1 MSNRQDISLSVV
13 MLLGVDIDMD
23 VIQMAIRPHECRVG
37 ARVGIF
43 ASTVCAYASVAL
55 IEELTPKA
63 TIDV

>member
-1 MSNRQDISLSVV
+1 

-23 VIQMAIRPHECRVG
+23 VIQMALRPHECRVG

-43 ASTVCAYASVAL
+43 ASTVCAYASVAPK
-55 IEELTPKA
+55 EKLTPKA